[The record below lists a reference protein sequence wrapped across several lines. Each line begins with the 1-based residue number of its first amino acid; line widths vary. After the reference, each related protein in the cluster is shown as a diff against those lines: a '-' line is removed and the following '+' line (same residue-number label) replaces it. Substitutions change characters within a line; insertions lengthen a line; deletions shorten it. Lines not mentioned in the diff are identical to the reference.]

1 MENSS
6 LSVMKYQEGSYI
18 LIEDQPNRQKS
29 QESFFIIRSGKVRLE
44 TMVGQMLGTES
55 KIIGPGDFF
64 GVISAMSAHESN
76 ETAIALTDCSVIMV
90 KRANFGDLVLEAPA
104 IAQKI
109 IRSSSNDLRRY
120 DNELAIRMI
129 DKNRTEDS
137 AYNLFRI
144 GEFFYKKE
152 NFGHAAYIF
161 MSYLEIHSNT
171 PQHTEAQSYLE
182 QIDIKVKTRIKKTIE
197 KNKGF
202 NRNYKD
208 GQMICAEFMPGSELY
223 IIQSG
228 KVKIT
233 KIIRGQEM
241 ILAILDKG
249 EIVGEMSL
257 LNDKERT
264 ANIIAHGDAK
274 IMVVNKNNLS
284 MVLQNREIAT
294 KLLTVLSDRLWTIYK
309 QLANLLIEDPV
320 TRLWDTLFTQLLKY
334 RIRFDR
340 RVQYSFSFGQKEL
353 LDMCGLAADV
363 GEPAL
368 AQLMSHDFLYVNPDG
383 MLACNDLNELKKTV
397 DSAHKTEIRIQKM
410 RLARKNHE

>member
-1 MENSS
+1 MEISS
-6 LSVMKYQEGSYI
+6 LSVVKYQEGSYI
-18 LIEDQPNRQKS
+18 LIEDEPNSQKS
-29 QESFFIIRSGKVRLE
+29 QNSFFIIRSGKVRLE
-44 TMVGQMLGTES
+44 TLVGQMLGAEH
-55 KIIGPGDFF
+55 KILCPGDFF

-76 ETAIALTDCSVIMV
+76 ETAIAMTDCSVIMV
-90 KRANFGDLVLEAPA
+90 QRANFGDLVLEAPA

-109 IRSSSNDLRRY
+109 IRLFSNDLRRY
-120 DNELAIRMI
+120 NNELAIRMI
-129 DKNRTEDS
+129 DENRTEDNT
-137 AYNLFRI
+137 YNLFRV
-144 GEFFYKKE
+144 GEFFYEKE
-152 NFGHAAYIF
+152 NFDYAAHVFI
-161 MSYLEIHSNT
+161 SYLEAHANA
-171 PQHTEAQSYLE
+171 PQRTEAQSYLD
-182 QIDIKVKTRIKKTIE
+182 QIDIEVKKRIKKIVE

-202 NRNYKD
+202 NRSYKD

-241 ILAILDKG
+241 LLAILDKG

-264 ANIIAHGDAK
+264 ANIIAYGDTQ
-274 IMVVNKNNLS
+274 IMVVNKNNLP
-284 MVLQNREIAT
+284 MVLQNRELAT

-309 QLANLLIEDPV
+309 QLANVLIEDPV

-334 RIRFDR
+334 RVRFDR
-340 RVQYSFSFGQKEL
+340 RVQYNFSFDQAEL
-353 LDMCGLAADV
+353 LNMCGLAADV

-368 AQLMSHDFLYVNPDG
+368 AQLMSHDFLYVNADG
-383 MLACNDLNELKKTV
+383 MLACNDLDELKKTV
-397 DSAHKTEIRIQKM
+397 DSAHRTEIRLRKI